1 MVVDS
6 SAVVA
11 ILMQERESR
20 AFADALAPARTA
32 IIGAPSLVEVQMV
45 LLREYPDTVEAEL
58 DRFPS
63 AFDIALVPFG
73 ADEYRPADAAFRR
86 YGKGRHPARLNF
98 GDCMAYAVSK
108 AMGEPLLFKGA
119 DFTKTDV
126 ARHPASVA
134 A

>member
-11 ILMQERESR
+11 ILMREREGP
-20 AFADALAPARTA
+20 AFADTLASARTA
-32 IIGAPSLVEVQMV
+32 VIGAPSLFEVQMV

-58 DRFPS
+58 DRFLS
-63 AFDIALVPFG
+63 AFDITVLPFG
-73 ADEYRPADAAFRR
+73 PDEYRHAADAFRR

-108 AMGEPLLFKGA
+108 AKGEPLLFKGA
-119 DFTKTDV
+119 DFAKTDV
-126 ARHPASVA
+126 ERHPASA
-134 A
+134 SE